1 MTMAAARLDRRRLEH
16 FSLWN
21 LGRVVSSAGKL
32 NASFVRSISV
42 SPVHAALI
50 SDVRFV
56 VVVVAFS
63 SPRKPRV
70 HVSLHRVTMCFIT
83 IYTRDKNTSVWQG
96 AHDDITV

>member
-1 MTMAAARLDRRRLEH
+1 M
-16 FSLWN
+16 
-21 LGRVVSSAGKL
+21 SSAGKL

-63 SPRKPRV
+63 SPPRKPRI

-96 AHDDITV
+96 ANDDVTV

>member
-63 SPRKPRV
+63 SPPANLGFMSV
-70 HVSLHRVTMCFIT
+70 YIELNVLHYDIYDIHVR
-83 IYTRDKNTSVWQG
+83 
-96 AHDDITV
+96 

>member
-1 MTMAAARLDRRRLEH
+1 
-16 FSLWN
+16 
-21 LGRVVSSAGKL
+21 L

-63 SPRKPRV
+63 SPPANLGFMSV
-70 HVSLHRVTMCFIT
+70 YIELNVLHYDIYDIHVR
-83 IYTRDKNTSVWQG
+83 
-96 AHDDITV
+96 